1 MKRHCVTLLFL
12 LSSFYLFC
20 DKQIG
25 TVPLNCTILQSGVIE
40 DNVPVL
46 SIIEKREGLISIIE
60 ERFVII
66 GKEKLGPFDNVRSF
80 IFSPNGKTVAFQAKI
95 NGKWY
100 LYEKDKKR
108 VGPFD
113 EIRIPMWNEKTK
125 IGYFYDDSSLIYS
138 TRVNHSCYIYAG
150 SKKIGP
156 FNTELIWDLFLY
168 PDKKTIAFYFY
179 ADNRIGYVHV
189 GTNIFG
195 PFNHIDS
202 IYSPDRQ
209 AIAFLCYPDINGESY
224 YYVVG
229 EQQIGPFDYHDYRV
243 GSFSFSLEGKAYAY
257 SRKINGKW
265 YVFVDKEKVGPFDN
279 VYDVAISPNGDAVAF
294 SVQENGKNYLVAE
307 RKWIE
312 LPKEQSAY
320 DIHFSPD
327 GKALTYC
334 IDNGRWREVNICIG
348 ENIIGRKE
356 IFGPFNQASQHEPWF
371 EFSPDYKTFALTED
385 ADDGVYLVVGRE
397 KAGPFNS
404 EYDVSNI
411 AFSSDSKVF
420 SYVIRVDDNSVDYN
434 HYFFVKN
441 KRFGPFHGF
450 IGNLW
455 FSNDNTV
462 SGFSNIIDSSIT
474 SEKSIGYI
482 VLDGNIYTGS
492 ICGNNVIYI
501 KDNKIMLR

>member
-25 TVPLNCTILQSGVIE
+25 TVPPNCIILQSGVIE

-66 GKEKLGPFDNVRSF
+66 GKEKLGPFDYVGSF
-80 IFSPNGKTVAFQAKI
+80 VFSPNGKTVAFQAKI

-100 LYEKDKKR
+100 LYEKGKKR

-113 EIRIPMWNEKTK
+113 GIRIPMWNEKTK
-125 IGYFYDDSSLIYS
+125 IGYFYDDSNLIYS
-138 TRVNHSCYIYAG
+138 ASVNHSCYIYAG
-150 SKKIGP
+150 SKEIGP

-168 PDKKTIAFYFY
+168 PDKKTIAFFLAEY
-179 ADNRIGYVHV
+179 NRTGYYVHV
-189 GTNIFG
+189 GTNVFG
-195 PFNHIDS
+195 PFGGIHS
-202 IYSPDRQ
+202 IYSPDRK

-224 YYVVG
+224 YYVIG
-229 EQQIGPFDYHDYRV
+229 EQQIGPFDFHDYRF
-243 GSFSFSLEGKAYAY
+243 GSFSFSLEGKTYAY
-257 SRKINGKW
+257 SGKINGKW
-265 YVFVDKEKVGPFDN
+265 YVFVGKERVGPFDN

-294 SVQENGKNYLVAE
+294 SVQENDKNYLVVE

-312 LPKEQSAY
+312 LSKEQSAY
-320 DIHFSPD
+320 DIHFSTD
-327 GKALTYC
+327 GKALTYR

-356 IFGPFNQASQHEPWF
+356 VFGPFNQASQHEPWF
-371 EFSPDYKTFALTED
+371 EFSPDYKTFALTAD

-397 KAGPFNS
+397 KVGPFNS
-404 EYDVSNI
+404 EYNVCDI

-420 SYVIRVDDNSVDYN
+420 SYAIDVDDDY
-434 HYFFVKN
+434 YFFVKN
-441 KRFGPFHGF
+441 KKFGPFHNF
-450 IGNLW
+450 IGDLW

-462 SGFSNIIDSSIT
+462 SGFSNCTDYSIT
-474 SEKSIGYI
+474 HGKYINYI
-482 VLDGNIYTGS
+482 VLDGSIYTGS